1 MWLNQHEIR
10 CHSQQRLFN
19 CAWLLYKQ
27 KNANKRKLKSTKRKI
42 KSTKKPKFEILTTLS
57 CIVTFVT
64 RQKIYHKIQL
74 QNQRFFNSFNPY
86 YWGSQTYIHISV
98 WIKTSKK
105 KNNWHLDHNVLG
117 SSLFIGTKYHHGKKT
132 LGTQS
137 MDN

>member
-27 KNANKRKLKSTKRKI
+27 KNVDKRKLKSTKRKI

-105 KNNWHLDHNVLG
+105 RTTDIWITMYLEVLYLLG
-117 SSLFIGTKYHHGKKT
+117 LNTTMEKKT